1 MGFFGFVSTV
11 GISGSKHFSSSSSTS
26 VRVSSTGSMSSP
38 KGTVSR
44 FRVVVGLTSEALCQ
58 IRFPTLDRFSQNSAQ
73 HLSHCGFLQTSLP
86 GSGRN
91 WECHSR
97 DTLE

>member
-1 MGFFGFVSTV
+1 M
-11 GISGSKHFSSSSSTS
+11 GISGSKDFSPSSSTS
-26 VRVSSTGSMSSP
+26 VRISSTGSMSSP
-38 KGTVSR
+38 RRTASR
-44 FRVVVGLTSEALCQ
+44 FRVVVGRSSDALCQ
-58 IRFPTLDRFSQNSAQ
+58 IRVPTLDWFSQNSAQ

-97 DTLE
+97 GTLE